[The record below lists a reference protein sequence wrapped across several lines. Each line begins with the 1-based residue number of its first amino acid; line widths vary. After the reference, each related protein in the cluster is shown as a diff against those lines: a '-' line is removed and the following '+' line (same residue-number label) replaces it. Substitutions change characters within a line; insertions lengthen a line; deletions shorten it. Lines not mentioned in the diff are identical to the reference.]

1 MTESHFTNNVVRSL
15 TKSHLRQE
23 CQTVVWKFRNLRQRR
38 WTKTVG
44 DLITGPDWLQI
55 FFLSSYIK
63 VKLNADGITILLVNN
78 HLLAVKALVFNAG
91 DRSKRGERGRI
102 ENRARNSNLFM
113 LLPITCFV
121 CFSLKL
127 STKGKILTRKTI
139 TKHGEPGR
147 MSVRTS
153 RQEAGWQKYQD
164 AKKIEV
170 YDPVRRTSFLF
181 FPDLHFTSP
190 KR

>member
-1 MTESHFTNNVVRSL
+1 MTESLFTNNVVRSL

-44 DLITGPDWLQI
+44 DLITGPDWSQI

-63 VKLNADGITILLVNN
+63 VKLNADGITILLVHN

-139 TKHGEPGR
+139 TKHGEPG
-147 MSVRTS
+147 
-153 RQEAGWQKYQD
+153 GWVLERADKRQKYQD